1 MAVILPYADWLEPEL
16 RAAIKTL
23 EKRIGSAVASVSH
36 NGETVTYR
44 GPTEIR
50 LALAEMR
57 LALARLV
64 DPENAPR
71 QRATMTVF
79 YPRFTRGF

>member
-1 MAVILPYADWLEPEL
+1 MTVILPYADWTEPEL
-16 RAAIKTL
+16 RATIKRL
-23 EKRIGSAVASVSH
+23 ETRTGSGAATISH
-36 NGETVTYR
+36 NGEAITFR

-57 LALARLV
+57 LALARLI

-79 YPRFTRGF
+79 YPRFRKGF

>member
-1 MAVILPYADWLEPEL
+1 MALILPYADWTEAEL
-16 RAAIKTL
+16 RAGIKML
-23 EKRIGSAVASVSH
+23 EKRISAAVASVSH

-44 GPTEIR
+44 GGTEIR

-57 LALARLV
+57 LALLRLT

-79 YPRFTRGF
+79 YPRFTSGI

>member
-1 MAVILPYADWLEPEL
+1 MALILPYADWTEAEL
-16 RAAIKTL
+16 RAAIKGL
-23 EKRIGSAVASVSH
+23 EKKTGAAMASVSH
-36 NGETVTYR
+36 NGESVTYR

>member
-1 MAVILPYADWLEPEL
+1 MAVILPYADWNQTEL
-16 RAAIKTL
+16 KAAIKAL
-23 EKRIGSAVASVSH
+23 EKRTGSAVASVSH
-36 NGETVTYR
+36 NGETVSYR

-57 LALARLV
+57 LALARKI

-71 QRATMTVF
+71 ERATMTVF